1 MTLRLVLVSLVA
13 GLGITVP
20 GWPTLEGWVASTQ
33 KWMNA
38 RLAEMDD
45 RQSGNTHYVVIH
57 DLLKVEMERAHL
69 ARQENRV
76 AKALVLPV
84 IAQEATSGAAGLAD
98 ARTISLERSAHA
110 VRNAV
115 ALLPLPLD
123 VSAIPSDRR
132 VDAEVV
138 TTRRVEVPSLAPPVF
153 EPLVVGDRL
162 YVGTA
167 FDLNYR
173 NEGLGILPRTVVLPL
188 ATPAAQPADLIQL
201 VAARYGSRGVQMARA
216 FGRDLRE
223 VAARELAAREAA
235 ARELASREFAAME
248 NSANLYFDDAPV
260 VAVTVAAAPA
270 LVAELPSFDVM
281 EKSDNLYFADS
292 LIVDSPE
299 PIAAEAIVETPSAE
313 PIATAALD
321 TLPDDPFAPADSIK
335 TVEDND
341 SDLAGVA
348 EPSDVSGKSMEPS
361 VVATQTVHKSDA
373 PRPEVNRAVRLTRDA
388 LYAWVNVLTGPA
400 LVTVAPSS
408 SASR

>member
-1 MTLRLVLVSLVA
+1 
-13 GLGITVP
+13 
-20 GWPTLEGWVASTQ
+20 
-33 KWMNA
+33 MNA

-76 AKALVLPV
+76 AKALVVPV
-84 IAQEATSGAAGLAD
+84 VAQEATSGAAGLAD
-98 ARTISLERSAHA
+98 ARTISLERSALS

-188 ATPAAQPADLIQL
+188 ATPAVQPADLIQL

-223 VAARELAAREAA
+223 VAARELAAREVAARELAAREAAARELAARELA

-260 VAVTVAAAPA
+260 VAVTVAAAPV

-281 EKSDNLYFADS
+281 EKSDNLYFSDS

-299 PIAAEAIVETPSAE
+299 PIAAEAIVETSSAE

-321 TLPDDPFAPADSIK
+321 TLPDDPFAPADSITK
-335 TVEDND
+335 AEDNG

-348 EPSDVSGKSMEPS
+348 EPSEVSGTSIEPS
-361 VVATQTVHKSDA
+361 VIATQTVVQKSDA

-388 LYAWVNVLTGPA
+388 LYAWVNVLAGPA